1 MKEKDL
7 TQGGSLG
14 AGKDSSIQL
23 SSETLTAGR
32 SQVRQV
38 TLVGN
43 PKSMGCLMDGGA
55 LPDGQRSLCNVPQ
68 EGKEPAMGSRN
79 L

>member
-7 TQGGSLG
+7 SQGGSLD
-14 AGKDSSIQL
+14 AGRDSSIQL
-23 SSETLTAGR
+23 ASETLTAGR

-43 PKSMGCLMDGGA
+43 PKLMGCLMDCGTT
-55 LPDGQRSLCNVPQ
+55 PDGQRSLCNVPQ
-68 EGKEPAMGSRN
+68 EGKEPTMGSRN